1 MTYLQLAL
9 QMGGLPLAAIAGWAG
24 HARRFRRD
32 LDTARRD
39 PLTGLHTRAGWTA
52 QAERI
57 ISDPTA
63 ALLLVDLD
71 RFKRINDRYGHAA
84 GDTVLTAAAS
94 RLTAWCRPGEIA
106 GRLGGDEFVAAVTGP
121 GLDAR
126 LADLRAALHQSVT
139 VGGRQVQ
146 LAASIGIGRV
156 ADLAEPTVSSA
167 LAAADTDMYRVKG
180 RGRRGRRLLHAFH
193 LAA

>member
-9 QMGGLPLAAIAGWAG
+9 QMGGLPLAATIGWAA
-24 HARRFRRD
+24 HAHRFRRD
-32 LDTARRD
+32 LDAARRD

-57 ISDPTA
+57 ISDPA
-63 ALLLVDLD
+63 AAVLLIDLD

-84 GDTVLTAAAS
+84 GDTILTAAAS

-126 LADLRAALHQSVT
+126 LADLQAALHQT
-139 VGGRQVQ
+139 VAIDGRQIQ
-146 LAASIGIGRV
+146 LAASIGVSRV
-156 ADLAEPTVSSA
+156 ADLPEPTVSSA
-167 LAAADTDMYRVKG
+167 LAAADTDMYRIKG
-180 RGRRGRRLLHAFH
+180 RGRRGHRLLSAVH